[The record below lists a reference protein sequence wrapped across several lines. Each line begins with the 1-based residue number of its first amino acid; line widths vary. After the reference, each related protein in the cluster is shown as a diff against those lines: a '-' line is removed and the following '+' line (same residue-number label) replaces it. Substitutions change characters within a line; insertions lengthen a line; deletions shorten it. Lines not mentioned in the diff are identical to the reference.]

1 MRNRQWLIRLLLGFV
16 SISGMTVPAL
26 AREDSIPLDVLR
38 IWQHHNNNG
47 WRQLDQGNYVKA
59 AERFDLAIK
68 EIRPYERIARRLLAR
83 SYCDLARALYHQER
97 YAEAEPLAKWA
108 LTVRDEDKKAKPDSV
123 FQCLYVLAMIQK
135 AQKHYADAE
144 PLLKRAIALQDEHVG
159 AGHVASA
166 VTLDQLAMVYS
177 EQGKNEE
184 AALVYRRVLA
194 IYEKSNPDEN
204 LDLADCAERF
214 SALMEKMH
222 RPVEAERWKTRA
234 LTIRDNVATKAARA
248 RADAAAKK
256 FKAFK

>member
-1 MRNRQWLIRLLLGFV
+1 MAGG
-16 SISGMTVPAL
+16 SSSG
-26 AREDSIPLDVLR
+26 
-38 IWQHHNNNG
+38 
-47 WRQLDQGNYVKA
+47 GNYAKA

-123 FQCLYVLAMIQK
+123 FQCLYVLAMIHK

-144 PLLKRAIALQDEHVG
+144 PLLKRAIALQEQNMG
-159 AGHVASA
+159 SGHVASA
-166 VTLDQLAMVYS
+166 VTLDQLAVVYS

-184 AALVYRRVLA
+184 AALLYRRVLA
-194 IYEKSNPDEN
+194 IYERSNPDEN
-204 LDLADCAERF
+204 IDLAHVAERF

-234 LTIRDNVATKAARA
+234 QTIRDNVATKAAKA
-248 RADAAAKK
+248 RADATAKK
-256 FKAFK
+256 FKTFK

>member
-1 MRNRQWLIRLLLGFV
+1 MVDPTAPRFRVDLGDD
-16 SISGMTVPAL
+16 SSRSRPG
-26 AREDSIPLDVLR
+26 DSIPLDVLR

-47 WRQLDQGNYVKA
+47 WRQLDQGNYAKA

-68 EIRPYERIARRLLAR
+68 EIRPYERIARRLLAD
-83 SYCDLARALYHQER
+83 YCDLARAIYHQER

-144 PLLKRAIALQDEHVG
+144 RLLKRAIALQDENVG
-159 AGHVASA
+159 SGHVASA

-184 AALVYRRVLA
+184 AALLYRRILA

-204 LDLADCAERF
+204 LDLADG
-214 SALMEKMH
+214 
-222 RPVEAERWKTRA
+222 
-234 LTIRDNVATKAARA
+234 AAISP
-248 RADAAAKK
+248 
-256 FKAFK
+256 